1 MSAERLVEFYA
12 YETVGAAITH
22 AAPVMEV
29 EHDGLTVRMSKD
41 TYDRLVAEDDGEK
54 RWEMFKALL
63 AEELVEGGDI
73 SSLGKQVSTDLPHS
87 FTNPQSDVTVY
98 YHRDRGEEMNRNDFD
113 SFEEAMSEK
122 ENEYNYLFQDGAWY
136 LHGKLLTQEMCK

>member
-63 AEELVEGGDI
+63 AEGEGHAG
-73 SSLGKQVSTDLPHS
+73 
-87 FTNPQSDVTVY
+87 
-98 YHRDRGEEMNRNDFD
+98 
-113 SFEEAMSEK
+113 
-122 ENEYNYLFQDGAWY
+122 
-136 LHGKLLTQEMCK
+136 